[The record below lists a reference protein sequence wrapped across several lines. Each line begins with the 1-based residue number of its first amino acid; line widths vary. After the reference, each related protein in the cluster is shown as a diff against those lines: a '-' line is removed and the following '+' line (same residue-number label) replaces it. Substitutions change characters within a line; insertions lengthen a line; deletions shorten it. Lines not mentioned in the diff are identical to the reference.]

1 MNSHGFFENN
11 PVRSNIL
18 PYGRQW
24 LDEEDIQAVIDV
36 LKSDF
41 ITQGPKISEF
51 EQSIAS
57 KASAKYA
64 VTFSN
69 GTAALHGACYAA
81 GITEGDEVITSP
93 ITFAASSNCVL
104 YQRGIPVF
112 SDIDLTS
119 YNLDPDVLERR
130 ITNRTKAIIPV
141 DFAGQPVEMDRFIEI
156 AEKHN
161 LILIQDA
168 AHSLGATYKGNQ
180 VGSMADMTM
189 FSFHPVKAIT
199 TGEGGVIVTDSEEYY
214 QKLLL
219 FRSHGITRNPELL
232 EDTKGPWHYEM
243 HDLGYNYRMTDIQA
257 ALGLSQLQRLEHFLA
272 RRREIAEKYTDAFAG
287 LEGLITPHQALYS
300 NSAWHLY
307 VTRWLSECF
316 RADRR
321 TIFDALRNE
330 GIGVQVHY
338 IPVYQH
344 PYYKKLGYSSLCTK
358 AEEFYSTAISL
369 PIYPKMNDEDVS
381 DVIKAVKKT
390 YNIFNIC

>member
-1 MNSHGFFENN
+1 MNSNKFSEDN

-24 LDEEDIQAVIDV
+24 LDEEDIEAVIDV

-41 ITQGPKISEF
+41 ITQGPKIAEF
-51 EQSIAS
+51 EQSIAC

-64 VTFSN
+64 VAFSN

-104 YQRGIPVF
+104 YQRGTPVF

-119 YNLDPDVLERR
+119 YNLDPDVIEAS
-130 ITNRTKAIIPV
+130 ITKRTKAIIPV

-168 AHSLGATYKGNQ
+168 AHSLGAAYKGNK

-199 TGEGGVIVTDSEEYY
+199 TGEGE
-214 QKLLL
+214 LLL
-219 FRSHGITRNPELL
+219 
-232 EDTKGPWHYEM
+232 
-243 HDLGYNYRMTDIQA
+243 
-257 ALGLSQLQRLEHFLA
+257 
-272 RRREIAEKYTDAFAG
+272 
-287 LEGLITPHQALYS
+287 LI
-300 NSAWHLY
+300 
-307 VTRWLSECF
+307 
-316 RADRR
+316 
-321 TIFDALRNE
+321 
-330 GIGVQVHY
+330 
-338 IPVYQH
+338 
-344 PYYKKLGYSSLCTK
+344 
-358 AEEFYSTAISL
+358 
-369 PIYPKMNDEDVS
+369 PKNI
-381 DVIKAVKKT
+381 IKSCSYFVVME
-390 YNIFNIC
+390 